1 MKRPLIVA
9 LLGSLVL
16 AGCGAEAPAAATI
29 TNSERNRT
37 QVALVEQP
45 TLAPVPTATP
55 AADRP
60 TATPA
65 AQLSD
70 LYALLEV
77 TDDDPR
83 AVGQVD
89 APVVI
94 IEFTDYE

>member
-1 MKRPLIVA
+1 MKRQLIA
-9 LLGSLVL
+9 AFLGSLVL
-16 AGCGAEAPAAATI
+16 AGCGAEAPAPATL

-45 TLAPVPTATP
+45 TLAPVAP